1 MKKILAFLLVL
12 SILTLSMLSCDFS
25 EIDSSSSSERSE
37 QSSSKKEE
45 SSSSSKK
52 EESSSSSKKEEP
64 KSNLGDY
71 NVVIDSFRFA
81 IDYQGNDVIIVK
93 YIFTNNS
100 DESDAFMYAVTD
112 TAYQDGIELP
122 ECYFLD
128 SSANYS
134 SDNQSKKIKPGN
146 SLSVEVAYE
155 LSDKTTEVEI
165 EVEELFSFIDR
176 KVTKTFYID

>member
-1 MKKILAFLLVL
+1 MKKIIAFLLVL

-25 EIDSSSSSERSE
+25 DIDSSSSSEKTE
-37 QSSSKKEE
+37 QSSSKKE

-71 NVVIDSFRFA
+71 NVVIDSYRFGVS
-81 IDYQGNDVIIVK
+81 YLGEDVIIVK

-100 DESDAFMYAVTD
+100 DESDAFMYALVD
-112 TAYQDGIELP
+112 TAYQDGVELP

-128 SSANYS
+128 DSANYS

-146 SLSVEVAYE
+146 SLAVEVAYE

-165 EVEELFSFIDR
+165 EVEELFSFINR